1 MKIQGVI
8 GVLVLF
14 FAVMAAAGE
23 RPTEAIANQ
32 RRGRVLDVLE
42 ATDKTAK
49 AALAVSQAKTA
60 LIAEQDKAIADS
72 ANVIELAKKEAL
84 INRLAYETEVK
95 ATFTAEEGWK
105 REQERV
111 KALEKKLRRS
121 GVKTKLAIVAGVVAA
136 VATAYLLKK

>member
-1 MKIQGVI
+1 MTSYAQEPSPSPSGVTPTSKPSDAEI
-8 GVLVLF
+8 KRVLVRSLDKI
-14 FAVMAAAGE
+14 
-23 RPTEAIANQ
+23 EAQNE
-32 RRGRVLDVLE
+32 LD
-42 ATDKTAK
+42 A
-49 AALAVSQAKTA
+49 AKTA

-72 ANVIELAKKEAL
+72 AKVIELAKKEAL

>member
-1 MKIQGVI
+1 MTPTSKPSDAEIKR
-8 GVLVLF
+8 VLVRSLDKI
-14 FAVMAAAGE
+14 
-23 RPTEAIANQ
+23 EAQNE
-32 RRGRVLDVLE
+32 LD
-42 ATDKTAK
+42 A
-49 AALAVSQAKTA
+49 AKTA

-72 ANVIELAKKEAL
+72 AKVIELAKKEAL